1 MLYKY
6 AVSQSNDL
14 IALVDIHDGFGEMAD
29 DENDN
34 DSGEQGCHRLV
45 PPGNYQHQQKNYQNI
60 FFHLIFTPLVAAYWG
75 FNEIFIALSGP
86 SWRLSTSA

>member
-1 MLYKY
+1 MIINNQEDVANSATIRFFDKY
-6 AVSQSNDL
+6 ANHVNDL

-60 FFHLIFTPLVAAYWG
+60 FFI
-75 FNEIFIALSGP
+75 
-86 SWRLSTSA
+86 